1 MPTLFTRNVNAE
13 GRTRTIATTGV
24 RDGVGVPDAAAVGVA
39 VTDDHG
45 TAVAV
50 AVGVAES
57 GGWIV
62 GVAETDG

>member
-1 MPTLFTRNVNAE
+1 
-13 GRTRTIATTGV
+13 
-24 RDGVGVPDAAAVGVA
+24 